1 MRHRL
6 LRAFGLLCVAMLA
19 FFALVFFYAYFTG
32 GESEVLALMGGERI
46 GVVELEGTIL
56 DARPVIENLKRFA
69 DAEGI
74 KGVVLRIDSPGG
86 AVGPTQE
93 IHAEVEKLR
102 KKKPVYAS
110 LGAVATSG
118 GYYIASACDQI
129 IANPGTL
136 TGSIGVLIELGNVEE
151 LMKKLGIKGYTIKS
165 GPYKDVGSPLQPL
178 SPEGRAIL
186 QSVVDSVHGQFVRT
200 VAAGRRLPER
210 KVRELADGR
219 VYSGEQAKNVGLVDG
234 LGNLEDTIEL
244 LARKVGIEG
253 RPQLVF
259 APTDSGPWWRRLV
272 SEFFGRAGSLRP
284 GWGLRYEW
292 SPVLLLAGFEAARP
306 TAVRGKR

>member
-6 LRAFGLLCVAMLA
+6 LRAFGILCVAMLVL
-19 FFALVFFYAYFTG
+19 FALVFFYAYFTG
-32 GESEVLALMGGERI
+32 GESEVLALMGRERI
-46 GVVELEGTIL
+46 AVVELEGTIS
-56 DARPVIENLKRFA
+56 DSRAVIESLKRFA
-69 DAEGI
+69 DAQGV

-93 IHAEVEKLR
+93 IHAEVEKLK
-102 KKKPVYAS
+102 KKKPVFAS
-110 LGAVATSG
+110 LGGVATSG

-165 GPYKDVGSPLQPL
+165 GPHKDVGSPLQPL

-200 VAAGRRLPER
+200 VAAGRRLPEE

-219 VYSGEQAKNVGLVDG
+219 VYSGEQAKKVGLVDG
-234 LGNLEDTIEL
+234 LGNLQDAVEL

-253 RPQLVF
+253 EPQLVF
-259 APTDSGPWWRRLV
+259 APADSGPWWRRLI
-272 SEFFGRAGSLRP
+272 SEFFGRATSLRP
-284 GWGLRYEW
+284 AWGLRYEW
-292 SPVLLLAGFEAARP
+292 SPILLTAAFETVRPAG
-306 TAVRGKR
+306 VRGQR